1 MVTALGLVL
10 RAATEPGVE
19 GFELEALTETLLMN
33 LGEVTALISEVLLRR
48 LEPLRLAV
56 MTTLVPVL

>member
-1 MVTALGLVL
+1 MVTVFGGLL
-10 RAATEPGVE
+10 LAAGDE

-33 LGEVTALISEVLLRR
+33 LGELTALISEALLRR

-56 MTTLVPVL
+56 MT